1 MLKKPCPWCNKMI
14 SNWNV
19 GNRPRTTKPKWY
31 GITRN
36 LQVCPYCCNG
46 VKLGGKAMYGLLAFL
61 PVFLLLPLELVIG
74 TEIIDTTRFR
84 WLFFAMAAG
93 GFLITMLFSFFEKD
107 HDL

>member
-1 MLKKPCPWCNKMI
+1 MI
-14 SNWNV
+14 SSWNV
-19 GNRPRTTKPKWY
+19 GNRPRAINPKWY
-31 GITRN
+31 GLTRN

-61 PVFLLLPLELVIG
+61 PVFLLFPMELVIR

-84 WLFFAMAAG
+84 WLLFLLAAG
-93 GFLITMLFSFFEKD
+93 GFMFAMFFSIFEKD